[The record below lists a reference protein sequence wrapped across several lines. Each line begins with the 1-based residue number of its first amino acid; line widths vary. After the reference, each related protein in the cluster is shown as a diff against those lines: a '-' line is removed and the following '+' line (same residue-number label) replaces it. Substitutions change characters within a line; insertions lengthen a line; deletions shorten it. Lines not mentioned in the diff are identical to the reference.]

1 MVIAALV
8 IVATL
13 AIYVVG
19 WRHGYAA
26 GGQPRRRRTD

>member
-1 MVIAALV
+1 MGIATLT
-8 IVATL
+8 IVASL

-26 GGQPRRRRTD
+26 GEHPRRRRSD

>member
-1 MVIAALV
+1 MGIATLA
-8 IVATL
+8 IVASL

-26 GGQPRRRRTD
+26 GDRPRRRRGD